1 MAVAL
6 TSPGS
11 AAWRWPLLFL
21 ALAMAA
27 LLAWQPLSGLLSP
40 VQASYNEGWNA
51 YRQHAASIGFPLYGT
66 PPGYFVTN
74 YTPLSFH
81 VVGLIGRLGFD
92 VVLAGRVLSV
102 VSLISVCLACGG
114 ITFLVCRDR
123 WAAVV
128 AALLFWIWLA
138 VFDEVQFGL
147 NDPQLFGMAMLM
159 AGYFQYLRMGS
170 RLGGVIAPAVLFSL
184 ALMVKQSFIPIPL
197 CVGLHL
203 VLERRY
209 REACVFSLVG
219 LVCCGAMFGLFYLI
233 DGPHLLGNWFF
244 SRFTSWELAVEK
256 TTPFAVR
263 FQIPVLTALFVI
275 VSRFQRDGLVRSLA
289 ISLAGSVAIGFV
301 AVAGDGV
308 NQNLYFDALF
318 LVCVLAA
325 SHVATMGPALAV
337 ALLLPA
343 LLVLPRN
350 LLDDATTKGEAAIV
364 ARDHAAALAIIRAQ
378 PGPALCEHM
387 TLCYDAGKP
396 MTYDP
401 FFVSDQLRVHI
412 LHEDAITDLIDRQ
425 CYGAVELEMWRNEAS
440 VQPMARPRFS
450 AVFMTHLFARYHVV
464 LASHDVANG
473 VAVFLPNPGAAPG
486 PPCPDL
492 PALPA
497 RS

>member
-6 TSPGS
+6 TS
-11 AAWRWPLLFL
+11 AAWRWALLFV
-21 ALAMAA
+21 AVAVAA

-51 YRQHAASIGFPLYGT
+51 YRQHAAAVGFPLYGT

-81 VVGLIGRLGFD
+81 VIGLIGRLGVD
-92 VVLAGRVLSV
+92 MVLAGRVLSV
-102 VSLISVCLACGG
+102 VSLVSVCAACGG
-114 ITFLVCRDR
+114 MTFLVCRDR
-123 WAAVV
+123 FASLF

-147 NDPQLFGMAMLM
+147 DDPQLFGMAILM
-159 AGYFQYLRMGS
+159 GGYFQYLRMGS
-170 RLGGVIAPAVLFSL
+170 RFGGTILPAVLFSL

-203 VLERRY
+203 VLDRRY
-209 REACVFSLVG
+209 RDAGIFSVIG
-219 LVCCGAMFGLFYLI
+219 LACCGAMFGLFYLI

-244 SRFTSWELAVEK
+244 SRYTSWNLAIEK
-256 TTPFAVR
+256 TTPFAVQ
-263 FQIPVLTALFVI
+263 FQIPLLTALFAI
-275 VSRFQRDGLVRSLA
+275 VSRVRRDRVVQSLA
-289 ISLAGSVAIGFV
+289 ISLAGSAALGFV

-325 SHVATMGPALAV
+325 SQVARMRPALA
-337 ALLLPA
+337 AMLLLPA
-343 LLVLPRN
+343 LLVLPKSV
-350 LLDDATTKGEAAIV
+350 LEDAATRRERVTV
-364 ARDHAAALAIIRAQ
+364 ARDHAAALAILRAQ
-378 PGPALCEHM
+378 QGPAICEHM
-387 TLCYDAGKP
+387 SLCYDAGKP

-401 FFVSDQLRVHI
+401 FFVSDQLQVHI
-412 LHEDAITDLIDRQ
+412 LNEDGITDLIDRQ
-425 CYGAVELEMWRNEAS
+425 CYGAVELEMWRNEAM
-440 VQPMARPRFS
+440 VPPMARPRFS
-450 AVFMTHLFARYHVV
+450 ATFMTHLFAHYHVV

-486 PPCPDL
+486 TPCPAL